1 MIGTYLVFVIAAGIP
16 VTFILILHHFLK
28 HTEDDL
34 KQPLKPAQPAR
45 PETSAR
51 PRELA
56 HAR

>member
-16 VTFILILHHFLK
+16 TAFILILHHFLK

-34 KQPLKPAQPAR
+34 KQPSKPAP
-45 PETSAR
+45 SAR
-51 PRELA
+51 AEAPGHPRELA